1 MRTRPSSRLLIID
14 PLNRIL
20 LFRFTHNSD
29 ALAGRSYWA
38 TPGGGVED
46 GESFEQAAIRELREE
61 TGIIRQDIGPSVA
74 ERTFQMLLPSGE
86 TVLAQERFFIV
97 HINDEEISTEAWSD
111 HERLVINDYHW
122 WTPDELEKTTDV
134 IFPENISAILS
145 ESEKPR
151 R

>member
-1 MRTRPSSRLLIID
+1 MRKQELYARISA
-14 PLNRIL
+14 PLSQNVH
-20 LFRFTHNSD
+20 FRCC
-29 ALAGRSYWA
+29 Y
-38 TPGGGVED
+38 P
-46 GESFEQAAIRELREE
+46 AAKQFWLRN
-61 TGIIRQDIGPSVA
+61 A
-74 ERTFQMLLPSGE
+74 
-86 TVLAQERFFIV
+86 FFIV

-145 ESEKPR
+145 ESEKTR